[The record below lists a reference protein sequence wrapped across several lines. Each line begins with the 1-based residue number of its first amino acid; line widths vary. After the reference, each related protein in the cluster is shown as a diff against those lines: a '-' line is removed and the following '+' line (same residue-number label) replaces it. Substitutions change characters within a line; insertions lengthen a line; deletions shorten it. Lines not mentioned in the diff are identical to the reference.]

1 MNTVETYAND
11 IFVKNQPEEAI
22 KHLLSS
28 YTDSRL
34 DAQAIYAVWVRTRQY
49 IVKQDRYKDPE
60 YEKHIQELAELA
72 EDREDADKLLKLLD
86 SPLRDQHRVQSEK
99 KTFLK
104 DRRTNRLF
112 KAITPILP
120 AFYRFKLPPEI
131 YQWAKEKRVKKYES
145 TQAHQTGNRDRL
157 YISDNDAIAIVD
169 KAREVILD
177 DIGSNRDYYNNVAAL
192 QFLSGRRVY
201 EILVSI
207 IWTPASHPFQAN
219 VVGIAKKRTL
229 KVDGYETHT
238 IPLLCP
244 YADFDKAMTRV
255 RAYMPFDPDTDDAS
269 SITPTRG
276 KYVDR
281 ACIRLFG
288 KKYTQTQKR
297 NIYAELAWRKRDVE
311 NHFLIGKQSCSKH
324 YWFSKALCHEF
335 NLAVTDI
342 YQTMS
347 IG

>member
-1 MNTVETYAND
+1 MNTVESYAHD
-11 IFVKNQPEEAI
+11 IFVKNKPEAAI
-22 KHLLSS
+22 EHLLSS

-34 DAQAIYAVWVRTRQY
+34 DAPAIYSIWVRTRQF
-49 IVKQDRYKDPE
+49 IVKQDRYKDPD
-60 YEKHIQELAELA
+60 YAVHINELAEIA
-72 EDREDADKLLKLLD
+72 DREDASKLLKLLD
-86 SPLRDQHRVQSEK
+86 SPLRDQHRVQSGK
-99 KTFLK
+99 RPFLG
-104 DRRTNRLF
+104 DRRLNRLF
-112 KAITPILP
+112 KAITPVLP
-120 AFYRFKLPPEI
+120 AFYRFKLPPDI
-131 YQWAKEKRVKKYES
+131 YQWTKERRVKSDES
-145 TQAHQTGNRDRL
+145 RQAHQTGNRDDF
-157 YISDNDAIAIVD
+157 YVSDTEAESMID

-177 DIGSNRDYYNNVAAL
+177 NIGSNRDYYNNVAAL
-192 QFLSGRRVY
+192 QLLCGRRLY
-201 EILVSI
+201 EILVSV
-207 IWTPASHPFQAN
+207 IWTPASHPYQAN

-244 YADFDKAMTRV
+244 YTEFDKAMTRV
-255 RAYMPFDPDTDDAS
+255 REFMPFDPESDDAS

-276 KYVDR
+276 KHVDR

-297 NIYAELAWRKRDVE
+297 NIYAELAWRKRETE
-311 NHFLIGKQSCSKH
+311 NHFLIGDQSCSKN

-335 NLAVTDI
+335 NVSHTGL